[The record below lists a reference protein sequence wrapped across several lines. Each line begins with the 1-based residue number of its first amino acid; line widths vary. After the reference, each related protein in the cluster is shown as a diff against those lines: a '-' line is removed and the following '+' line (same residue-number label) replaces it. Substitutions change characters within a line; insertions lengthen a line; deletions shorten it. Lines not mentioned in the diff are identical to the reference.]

1 MKEETTTF
9 YGVFRIE
16 ITQKDKEKI
25 KEKYGNTWRSGDLTQ
40 YALEYKKEEFKNEP
54 IAMFEDKNEAWE
66 MAGEKNDDLFYYINE
81 NGLIDK
87 DAIFAVKPIS
97 CNLTRLL

>member
-25 KEKYGNTWRSGDLTQ
+25 KEKYGNTWRSEDLTQ

-54 IAMFEDKNEAWE
+54 IAMFEE
-66 MAGEKNDDLFYYINE
+66 
-81 NGLIDK
+81 
-87 DAIFAVKPIS
+87 
-97 CNLTRLL
+97 

>member
-1 MKEETTTF
+1 
-9 YGVFRIE
+9 
-16 ITQKDKEKI
+16 
-25 KEKYGNTWRSGDLTQ
+25 
-40 YALEYKKEEFKNEP
+40 
-54 IAMFEDKNEAWE
+54 
-66 MAGEKNDDLFYYINE
+66 MAGEKTDDLFYYINE

>member
-40 YALEYKKEEFKNEP
+40 YALE
-54 IAMFEDKNEAWE
+54 DKNEAWE
-66 MAGEKNDDLFYYINE
+66 MAGEKTDDLFYYINE

>member
-25 KEKYGNTWRSGDLTQ
+25 KEKFR
-40 YALEYKKEEFKNEP
+40 K
-54 IAMFEDKNEAWE
+54 
-66 MAGEKNDDLFYYINE
+66 
-81 NGLIDK
+81 
-87 DAIFAVKPIS
+87 
-97 CNLTRLL
+97 

>member
-40 YALEYKKEEFKNEP
+40 YALEYKKEEFKDEP
-54 IAMFEDKNEAWE
+54 IA
-66 MAGEKNDDLFYYINE
+66 I
-81 NGLIDK
+81 
-87 DAIFAVKPIS
+87 
-97 CNLTRLL
+97 

>member
-40 YALEYKKEEFKNEP
+40 YALEYKKEEF
-54 IAMFEDKNEAWE
+54 
-66 MAGEKNDDLFYYINE
+66 YYINE

-97 CNLTRLL
+97 CKLTRLL